1 MKKNIE
7 KRIYEYLGVNIFRK
21 YFLFTY
27 EKLMKLFHIPIG
39 YRLEEKNID
48 GIKKYK
54 KFLKSF
60 ALGHSML
67 LIMIIISIFYIKMK
81 CYQIILNVGLNLYCI
96 MVQRYNQIRINEI
109 LEKYQELEI
118 RKKIKEKNNIRNQ
131 NCSNLQKANII
142 SKKEQIVF
150 QQNEIFNS
158 ENNME
163 SEQKIVGSKI
173 VRKRSLNNFCK
184 KK

>member
-1 MKKNIE
+1 
-7 KRIYEYLGVNIFRK
+7 
-21 YFLFTY
+21 
-27 EKLMKLFHIPIG
+27 
-39 YRLEEKNID
+39 
-48 GIKKYK
+48 
-54 KFLKSF
+54 
-60 ALGHSML
+60 
-67 LIMIIISIFYIKMK
+67 MK

-150 QQNEIFNS
+150 Q
-158 ENNME
+158 
-163 SEQKIVGSKI
+163 
-173 VRKRSLNNFCK
+173 
-184 KK
+184 